1 MKQKIIAIMGPSGA
15 GKDTVANILSIA
27 LNIPLLCSF
36 TTRPM
41 RDGEVNG
48 KEHFFVKECKTPKED
63 MLAYTEYGGY
73 EYWTELAQI
82 EDVAIYVIDEKGFL
96 GICEHFPDIELMSIY
111 VAAKPETLKARGIAP
126 ERTNRDE
133 YRVSLDINSFDYV
146 ISNNSSLYRLLI
158 TTLDVVKC
166 IRTANGETRK
176 YEAEAEERLKKR
188 RSGSTELHPPSQR
201 LLLRETICFRGAESR
216 FLIYK
221 HQIKKQYENDNSW
234 C

>member
-48 KEHFFVKECKTPKED
+48 KEHFFVKECKTPKEK

-73 EYWTELAQI
+73 EYWTEISQI
-82 EDVAIYVIDEKGFL
+82 GDTAIYVIDERGFL
-96 GICEHFPDIELMSIY
+96 SICENFPDIELMSIY

-146 ISNNSSLYRLLI
+146 ISNNSSLYRLLT
-158 TTLDVVKC
+158 TTLNVVRC
-166 IRTANGETRK
+166 IKPSNGEPSK
-176 YEAEAEERLKKR
+176 KLVAEAEEKLKK
-188 RSGSTELHPPSQR
+188 GGVE
-201 LLLRETICFRGAESR
+201 AKN
-216 FLIYK
+216 LIRILSAFY
-221 HQIKKQYENDNSW
+221 
-234 C
+234 

>member
-15 GKDTVANILSIA
+15 GKDTVANILSFA

-48 KEHFFVKECKTPKED
+48 KEHFFVKECKTPKKK

-73 EYWTELAQI
+73 EYWTELAQVK
-82 EDVAIYVIDEKGFL
+82 DSAIYVIDERGFL
-96 GICEHFPDIELMSIY
+96 GICENFPDIELMSIY
-111 VAAKPETLKARGIAP
+111 VAAKPETLKDRGIAP

-146 ISNNSSLYRLLI
+146 ISNNSSLYRLL
-158 TTLDVVKC
+158 TNTLNVVRC
-166 IRTANGETRK
+166 IKPSNGEPSK
-176 YEAEAEERLKKR
+176 KLVAEAEEKLKK
-188 RSGSTELHPPSQR
+188 GGVE
-201 LLLRETICFRGAESR
+201 AKN
-216 FLIYK
+216 LIRILSAFY
-221 HQIKKQYENDNSW
+221 
-234 C
+234 

>member
-48 KEHFFVKECKTPKED
+48 REHFFVKECKTPKED
-63 MLAYTEYGGY
+63 MLDYTEYGGY

-111 VAAKPETLKARGIAP
+111 VTAKPETLKARGIAP

-146 ISNNSSLYRLLI
+146 ISNNSSLYRLLT
-158 TTLDVVKC
+158 TTLNLVKC
-166 IRTANGETRK
+166 IQPTNGEPSK
-176 YEAEAEERLKKR
+176 KLAAEAEEKLKK
-188 RSGSTELHPPSQR
+188 G
-201 LLLRETICFRGAESR
+201 GVAAENAIRIFSS
-216 FLIYK
+216 FF
-221 HQIKKQYENDNSW
+221 
-234 C
+234 

>member
-15 GKDTVANILSIA
+15 GKDTVANILSFA

-48 KEHFFVKECKTPKED
+48 KEYFFVKECKTPKEK

-73 EYWTELAQI
+73 EYWTELAQVK
-82 EDVAIYVIDEKGFL
+82 DAAIYVIDERGFL
-96 GICEHFPDIELMSIY
+96 GICENFPDIELMSIY
-111 VAAKPETLKARGIAP
+111 VAAKPETLKDRGIAP

-146 ISNNSSLYRLLI
+146 ISNNSSLYRLL
-158 TTLDVVKC
+158 TNTLNVVRC
-166 IRTANGETRK
+166 IKPSNGEPSK
-176 YEAEAEERLKKR
+176 KLVAEAEEKLKK
-188 RSGSTELHPPSQR
+188 GGVE
-201 LLLRETICFRGAESR
+201 AKN
-216 FLIYK
+216 LIRILSAFY
-221 HQIKKQYENDNSW
+221 
-234 C
+234 

>member
-15 GKDTVANILSIA
+15 GKDTVANILSFA

-48 KEHFFVKECKTPKED
+48 KEHFFVKECKTPKEK

-73 EYWTELAQI
+73 EYWTEIDQVKDA
-82 EDVAIYVIDEKGFL
+82 AIYVIDERGFL
-96 GICEHFPDIELMSIY
+96 GICENFPDIELMSIY
-111 VAAKPETLKARGIAP
+111 VAAKPETLKDRGIAP

-146 ISNNSSLYRLLI
+146 ISNNSSLYRLL
-158 TTLDVVKC
+158 TNTLNVVRC
-166 IRTANGETRK
+166 IKPSNGEPSK
-176 YEAEAEERLKKR
+176 KLVAEAEEKLKKGGVEAR
-188 RSGSTELHPPSQR
+188 N
-201 LLLRETICFRGAESR
+201 
-216 FLIYK
+216 LIRILSAFY
-221 HQIKKQYENDNSW
+221 
-234 C
+234 

>member
-15 GKDTVANILSIA
+15 GKDTVANILSFA

-48 KEHFFVKECKTPKED
+48 KEHFFVKECKTPKEK

-73 EYWTELAQI
+73 EYWTEIDQVKDA
-82 EDVAIYVIDEKGFL
+82 AIYVIDERGFL
-96 GICEHFPDIELMSIY
+96 GICENFPDIELMSIY
-111 VAAKPETLKARGIAP
+111 VAAKPETLKDRGIAP

-146 ISNNSSLYRLLI
+146 ISNNSSLYRLL
-158 TTLDVVKC
+158 TNTLNVVRC
-166 IRTANGETRK
+166 IKPSNGEPSK
-176 YEAEAEERLKKR
+176 KLVAEAEEKLKK
-188 RSGSTELHPPSQR
+188 GGVE
-201 LLLRETICFRGAESR
+201 AKN
-216 FLIYK
+216 LIRIHSASY
-221 HQIKKQYENDNSW
+221 
-234 C
+234 

>member
-15 GKDTVANILSIA
+15 GKDTVANILSFA

-41 RDGEVNG
+41 RNGEVNG
-48 KEHFFVKECKTPKED
+48 KEHFFVKECKTPKEK

-73 EYWTELAQI
+73 EYWTELDQVKDA
-82 EDVAIYVIDEKGFL
+82 AIYVIDERGFL
-96 GICEHFPDIELMSIY
+96 GICENFPDIELMSIY

-146 ISNNSSLYRLLI
+146 ISNNSSLYRLL
-158 TTLDVVKC
+158 TNTLNVARC
-166 IRTANGETRK
+166 IKPSNGEPSK
-176 YEAEAEERLKKR
+176 KLVAEAEEKLKK
-188 RSGSTELHPPSQR
+188 GGVE
-201 LLLRETICFRGAESR
+201 AKN
-216 FLIYK
+216 LIRILSAFY
-221 HQIKKQYENDNSW
+221 
-234 C
+234 

>member
-15 GKDTVANILSIA
+15 GKDTVANILSFA

-48 KEHFFVKECKTPKED
+48 KEHFFVKECKTPKEK

-73 EYWTELAQI
+73 EYWTEIDQVKDA
-82 EDVAIYVIDEKGFL
+82 AIYVIDERGFL
-96 GICEHFPDIELMSIY
+96 GICERFPDIELISIY

-146 ISNNSSLYRLLI
+146 ISNNSSLYRLL
-158 TTLDVVKC
+158 TNTLNVVRC
-166 IRTANGETRK
+166 IKPSNGEPSK
-176 YEAEAEERLKKR
+176 KLVAEAEEKLKK
-188 RSGSTELHPPSQR
+188 GGVE
-201 LLLRETICFRGAESR
+201 AKN
-216 FLIYK
+216 LIRILSAFY
-221 HQIKKQYENDNSW
+221 
-234 C
+234 

>member
-15 GKDTVANILSIA
+15 GKDTVANILSFA

-48 KEHFFVKECKTPKED
+48 KEHFFVKECKTPKEK

-73 EYWTELAQI
+73 EYWTEIDQVKDA
-82 EDVAIYVIDEKGFL
+82 AIYVIDERGFL
-96 GICEHFPDIELMSIY
+96 GICENFPDIELMSIY
-111 VAAKPETLKARGIAP
+111 VAAKPETLKDRGIAP

-146 ISNNSSLYRLLI
+146 ISNNSSLYRLL
-158 TTLDVVKC
+158 TNTLNVVRC
-166 IRTANGETRK
+166 IKPSNGEPSK
-176 YEAEAEERLKKR
+176 KLVAEAEEKLKK
-188 RSGSTELHPPSQR
+188 GGVE
-201 LLLRETICFRGAESR
+201 AKN
-216 FLIYK
+216 LIRILSAFY
-221 HQIKKQYENDNSW
+221 
-234 C
+234 

>member
-15 GKDTVANILSIA
+15 GKDTVANILSFA

-41 RDGEVNG
+41 MDGEVNG
-48 KEHFFVKECKTPKED
+48 KEHFFVKECKTPKVK

-73 EYWTELAQI
+73 EYWTEISQI
-82 EDVAIYVIDEKGFL
+82 GDTAIYVIDERGFL
-96 GICEHFPDIELMSIY
+96 GICENFPDIELMSIY

-146 ISNNSSLYRLLI
+146 ISNNSSLYRLL
-158 TTLDVVKC
+158 TNTLNVVRC
-166 IRTANGETRK
+166 IKPSNGEPSK
-176 YEAEAEERLKKR
+176 KLVAEAEEKLKK
-188 RSGSTELHPPSQR
+188 GGVE
-201 LLLRETICFRGAESR
+201 AKN
-216 FLIYK
+216 LIRILSAFY
-221 HQIKKQYENDNSW
+221 
-234 C
+234 

>member
-48 KEHFFVKECKTPKED
+48 KEHFFVKECKTPKEK

-73 EYWTELAQI
+73 EYWTELAQVK
-82 EDVAIYVIDEKGFL
+82 DSAIYVIDERGFL
-96 GICEHFPDIELMSIY
+96 GICENFPDIELMSIY
-111 VAAKPETLKARGIAP
+111 VAAKPETLKDRGIAP

-146 ISNNSSLYRLLI
+146 ISNNSSLYRLL
-158 TTLDVVKC
+158 TNTLNVVRC
-166 IRTANGETRK
+166 IKPSNGEPSK
-176 YEAEAEERLKKR
+176 KLVAEAEEKLKK
-188 RSGSTELHPPSQR
+188 GGVE
-201 LLLRETICFRGAESR
+201 AKN
-216 FLIYK
+216 LIRILSAFY
-221 HQIKKQYENDNSW
+221 
-234 C
+234 

>member
-48 KEHFFVKECKTPKED
+48 KEHFFVKECKTPKEK

-73 EYWTELAQI
+73 EYWTELAQVK
-82 EDVAIYVIDEKGFL
+82 DAAIYVIDERGFL

-146 ISNNSSLYRLLI
+146 ISNNSSLYRLLT
-158 TTLDVVKC
+158 TTLNVKRC
-166 IRTANGETRK
+166 IQAANRETSK
-176 YEAEAEERLKKR
+176 YEAEVEERLKK
-188 RSGSTELHPPSQR
+188 GGL
-201 LLLRETICFRGAESR
+201 AAKN
-216 FLIYK
+216 LIR
-221 HQIKKQYENDNSW
+221 ILSS
-234 C
+234 

>member
-1 MKQKIIAIMGPSGA
+1 MGPSGA

-48 KEHFFVKECKTPKED
+48 REHFFVRECKTSKEN

-73 EYWTELAQI
+73 EYWTELSQI
-82 EDVAIYVIDEKGFL
+82 EGTAIYVIDERGFL
-96 GICEHFPDIELMSIY
+96 SICEQFPDIELMSIY

-146 ISNNSSLYRLLI
+146 ICNNSSLYRLLT
-158 TTLDVVKC
+158 TTLNVARC
-166 IRTANGETRK
+166 IKPSNSEPSK
-176 YEAEAEERLKKR
+176 KLEKMAEEKLKKI
-188 RSGSTELHPPSQR
+188 GLATENMIRVLSA
-201 LLLRETICFRGAESR
+201 F
-216 FLIYK
+216 Y
-221 HQIKKQYENDNSW
+221 
-234 C
+234 

>member
-1 MKQKIIAIMGPSGA
+1 MGPSGA

-48 KEHFFVKECKTPKED
+48 REHFFVKECKTPKED
-63 MLAYTEYGGY
+63 MLAYTVYGGY
-73 EYWTELAQI
+73 EYWTEISQI
-82 EDVAIYVIDEKGFL
+82 EDTAIYVIDERGFL
-96 GICEHFPDIELMSIY
+96 SICENFPDIELMSIY

-146 ISNNSSLYRLLI
+146 ISNNSSLYRLL
-158 TTLDVVKC
+158 TNTLNVKKC
-166 IRTANGETRK
+166 IQDANRETSK
-176 YEAEAEERLKKR
+176 YDAEVEERLKKGGLEAKNLIR
-188 RSGSTELHPPSQR
+188 ILSS
-201 LLLRETICFRGAESR
+201 
-216 FLIYK
+216 FL
-221 HQIKKQYENDNSW
+221 
-234 C
+234 

>member
-48 KEHFFVKECKTPKED
+48 REHFFVKECKTPKED

-111 VAAKPETLKARGIAP
+111 VTAKPETLKARGIAP

-146 ISNNSSLYRLLI
+146 ISNNSSLYRLLT
-158 TTLDVVKC
+158 TTLNLVKC
-166 IRTANGETRK
+166 IQPTNGEPSK
-176 YEAEAEERLKKR
+176 KLAAEAEEKLKK
-188 RSGSTELHPPSQR
+188 G
-201 LLLRETICFRGAESR
+201 GVAAENAIRIFSS
-216 FLIYK
+216 FF
-221 HQIKKQYENDNSW
+221 
-234 C
+234 

>member
-15 GKDTVANILSIA
+15 GKDTVANILSFA

-48 KEHFFVKECKTPKED
+48 KEHFFVKECKTPKEK

-73 EYWTELAQI
+73 EYWTEIDQVKDA
-82 EDVAIYVIDEKGFL
+82 AIYVIDERGFL
-96 GICEHFPDIELMSIY
+96 GICENFPDIELISIY

-146 ISNNSSLYRLLI
+146 ISNNSSLYRLL
-158 TTLDVVKC
+158 TNTLNVVRC
-166 IRTANGETRK
+166 IKPSNGEPSK
-176 YEAEAEERLKKR
+176 KLVAEAEEKLKK
-188 RSGSTELHPPSQR
+188 GGVE
-201 LLLRETICFRGAESR
+201 AKN
-216 FLIYK
+216 LIRILSAFY
-221 HQIKKQYENDNSW
+221 
-234 C
+234 

>member
-41 RDGEVNG
+41 RDDEVNG
-48 KEHFFVKECKTPKED
+48 REHFFVKECKTPKED
-63 MLAYTEYGGY
+63 ILAYTEYGGY
-73 EYWTELAQI
+73 EYWTELAQV
-82 EDVAIYVIDEKGFL
+82 EDTAIYVIDEKGFL

-146 ISNNSSLYRLLI
+146 ISNNSSLYRLLT
-158 TTLDVVKC
+158 TTLNVVRC
-166 IRTANGETRK
+166 IQPSNGEPSK
-176 YEAEAEERLKKR
+176 KLAAEAEEKLKK
-188 RSGSTELHPPSQR
+188 G
-201 LLLRETICFRGAESR
+201 GVAAENMIRVLSA
-216 FLIYK
+216 FY
-221 HQIKKQYENDNSW
+221 
-234 C
+234 

>member
-48 KEHFFVKECKTPKED
+48 REHFFVKECKTPKKD
-63 MLAYTEYGGY
+63 MLAYTVYGGY
-73 EYWTELAQI
+73 EYWTEISQI
-82 EDVAIYVIDEKGFL
+82 EDTAIYVIDERGFL
-96 GICEHFPDIELMSIY
+96 SICENFPDIELMSIY

-146 ISNNSSLYRLLI
+146 ISNNSSLYRLL
-158 TTLDVVKC
+158 TNTLNVKKC
-166 IRTANGETRK
+166 IQDANRETSK
-176 YEAEAEERLKKR
+176 YDAEVEERLKKGGLEAKNLIR
-188 RSGSTELHPPSQR
+188 ILSS
-201 LLLRETICFRGAESR
+201 
-216 FLIYK
+216 FL
-221 HQIKKQYENDNSW
+221 
-234 C
+234 

>member
-48 KEHFFVKECKTPKED
+48 KEHFFVKECKTPKEK

-73 EYWTELAQI
+73 EYWTEIDQVKDA
-82 EDVAIYVIDEKGFL
+82 AIYVIDERGFL
-96 GICEHFPDIELMSIY
+96 GICENFPDIELMSIY
-111 VAAKPETLKARGIAP
+111 VAAKPETLKGRGIAP

-146 ISNNSSLYRLLI
+146 ISNNSSLYRLL
-158 TTLDVVKC
+158 TNTLNVVRC
-166 IRTANGETRK
+166 IKPSNGEPSK
-176 YEAEAEERLKKR
+176 KLVAEAEEKLKK
-188 RSGSTELHPPSQR
+188 GGVE
-201 LLLRETICFRGAESR
+201 AKN
-216 FLIYK
+216 LIRILSAFY
-221 HQIKKQYENDNSW
+221 
-234 C
+234 

>member
-15 GKDTVANILSIA
+15 GKDTVANILSFA

-48 KEHFFVKECKTPKED
+48 KEHFFVKECKTPKEK

-73 EYWTELAQI
+73 EYWTELDQVKDA
-82 EDVAIYVIDEKGFL
+82 AIYVIDERGFL
-96 GICEHFPDIELMSIY
+96 GICENFPDIELMSIY
-111 VAAKPETLKARGIAP
+111 VAAKPETLKDRGIAP

-146 ISNNSSLYRLLI
+146 ISNNSSLYRLL
-158 TTLDVVKC
+158 TNTLNVVRC
-166 IRTANGETRK
+166 IKPSNGEPSK
-176 YEAEAEERLKKR
+176 KLVAEAEEKLKK
-188 RSGSTELHPPSQR
+188 GGVE
-201 LLLRETICFRGAESR
+201 AKN
-216 FLIYK
+216 LIRILSAFY
-221 HQIKKQYENDNSW
+221 
-234 C
+234 